1 MTSRQTNNKDKVNF
15 LNYDKE
21 REYCRKFLTEFKE
34 TGSENSEPKYMKQ
47 VQLIK
52 NKELT
57 DLTIHLE
64 DIEDYFRGDQ
74 YKNFVKGVKRNTK
87 RYLSMFGEAA
97 NALEVERTTEKN
109 ADEDFDDHINS
120 FRLENLE
127 KLRNNNSNNQQLD
140 AIGKILRKNFDV
152 FIVPGPNY
160 KKKIS
165 KLRDLKANRIGSLVN
180 VKATVVKVTEVQ
192 PLIDLACYICE
203 QCACESYVKV
213 NSRQF
218 TPPSECNSEK
228 CKTNRIKGNLVQNF
242 AMSKFVPFQEIKIQ
256 ETSEETPVGSV
267 PRTFT
272 LYARNNNVRQCI
284 PGDIVNVTGTFL
296 TKSNNRRFNSKDT
309 LLQETYIEA
318 SKIQKTKQVYADL
331 KLTEEDI
338 KKLEDDSK
346 TQGIGDKLVNS
357 IAPEIY
363 GMNDV
368 KKALLVML
376 AGGSNLDLPDGMKIR
391 GDLNLALIGDP
402 GVAKSQLLKY
412 VSNLTPRG
420 VYTTGKGSTGAGL
433 TATISRDPVTS
444 EITLEGGALVLS
456 DMGVCCIDEFDKM
469 NETDRTS
476 IHEVMEQQT
485 ISLAKAG
492 ITTSLNARTSILVA
506 ANPVY
511 GRYDR
516 SITPHANINLPH
528 SLLSRFDLMFILL
541 DKHNNSHDE
550 RLAGHITSIH
560 QGGSIYNT
568 SNDLFK
574 ADYLRKYIAHAK
586 TFNPTINPEL
596 HSYITEKYLE
606 KRKKNKEPENAEY
619 DYITPRTLLAM
630 IRLSQGLA
638 KLRFSHFVEK
648 EDIDGAL
655 ELVEKAQACLNTD
668 EDETGSKRTKLK
680 NNKSSVIF
688 KLIKNIFRD
697 NKISEI
703 SIDNL
708 QRDVTA
714 KGYTVEDFNKTLDFY
729 ERTKILMRS
738 EDGNKISLL
747 N

>member
-1 MTSRQTNNKDKVNF
+1 MTSKPPFNSNNTNT
-15 LNYDKE
+15 LNYEKE
-21 REYCRKFLTEFKE
+21 RSFCEKFLTEFRE
-34 TGSENSEPKYMKQ
+34 TGSSDNTPKYMAQ
-47 VQLIK
+47 VQRIK

-57 DLTIHLE
+57 DLTIYLE
-64 DIEDYFRGDQ
+64 DLEEFFTGDQ
-74 YKNFVKGVKRNTK
+74 YKPFMKGVKRNTK
-87 RYLSMFGEAA
+87 RYLNMLSEVA
-97 NALEVERTTEKN
+97 NALDIGRTTEKTAN
-109 ADEDFDDHINS
+109 EDFDEHINS

-127 KLRNNNSNNQQLD
+127 KLKTNNVMNPQLE
-140 AIGKILRKNFDV
+140 AIGRILRKDFDV

-160 KKKIS
+160 KKKTS

-213 NSRQF
+213 NSKQF

-228 CKTNRIKGNLVQNF
+228 CRTNKIKGNLVQNF

-296 TKSNNRRFNSKDT
+296 TKSNSRRFNNKDS

-318 SKIQKTKQVYADL
+318 SQIKKTKQVYADL

-338 KKLEDDSK
+338 KKLESDAK
-346 TQGIGDKLVNS
+346 TANIGEKLINS

-516 SITPHANINLPH
+516 SITPHANINLPY

-541 DKHNNSHDE
+541 DKHNSQHDE
-550 RLAGHITSIH
+550 RLAGHITTIH
-560 QGGSIYNT
+560 QGGSIYNP
-568 SNDLFK
+568 SNDIFK

-586 TFNPTINPEL
+586 DFNPTINPEL
-596 HSYITEKYLE
+596 HQYITEKYLY

-638 KLRFSHFVEK
+638 KLRFSHTVEK

-655 ELVEKAQACLNTD
+655 DLVEKAQACLNTD
-668 EDETGSKRTKLK
+668 EDDSGNKRTKLK

-703 SIDNL
+703 GIEQL
-708 QRDVTA
+708 QNDVIA
-714 KGYTVEDFNKTLDFY
+714 KGYTIEDFNKTLDFY
-729 ERTKILMRS
+729 ERTKILMKS
-738 EDGNKISLL
+738 EDGDRISLL